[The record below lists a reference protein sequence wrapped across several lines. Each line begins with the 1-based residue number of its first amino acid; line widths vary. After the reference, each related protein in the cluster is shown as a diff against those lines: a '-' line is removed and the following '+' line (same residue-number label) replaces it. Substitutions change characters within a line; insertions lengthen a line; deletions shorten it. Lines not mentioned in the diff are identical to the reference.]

1 MLENQQCYGIG
12 VSRMRL
18 NHAMPAFQHER
29 ACKQLKFVTIVN
41 TLNQRQSRVDFGR
54 RRHLLD

>member
-18 NHAMPAFQHER
+18 NNAMPAFQHER
-29 ACKQLKFVTIVN
+29 ACKQLKF
-41 TLNQRQSRVDFGR
+41 
-54 RRHLLD
+54 LLLSTR